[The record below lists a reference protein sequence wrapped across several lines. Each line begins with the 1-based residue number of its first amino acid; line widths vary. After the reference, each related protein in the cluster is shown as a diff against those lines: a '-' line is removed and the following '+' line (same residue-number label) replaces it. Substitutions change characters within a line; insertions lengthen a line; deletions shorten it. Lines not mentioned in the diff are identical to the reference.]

1 MRYRVTVER
10 LADGRYRGC
19 CDAGADGLVEA
30 EGSSREI
37 VVARIEQGIRYR
49 LELCPC
55 SRPADE
61 YLRLEVREAG

>member
-10 LADGRYRGC
+10 LAEGRYRGR
-19 CDAGADGLVEA
+19 CDTGPDGLVEA
-30 EGSSREI
+30 EGPSRET
-37 VVARIEQGIRYR
+37 VLARIEQGIRYR

-61 YLRLEVREAG
+61 YLRLDVREAG